1 MRYINILLVCVFSL
15 HGNAQNIQI
24 QIENSELSGN
34 LWTFDVYALAQSTY
48 TGSNSNWLNMNIRM
62 DVVVPAGTT
71 IDYTNSSFNS
81 TYVSS
86 TSGNNNVPGIP
97 PSGSIELGISLDR
110 SIGVNDLPMS
120 LVYLG
125 SWTFTFSQL
134 VPGSNLVTPRP
145 PATVS
150 GSFYV
155 TNDDP
160 ITRLPFGLPSAFPLP
175 IKLTSFT
182 AVKEGDR
189 NALLDWR
196 SSSES
201 NSDYYGIERS
211 IDGINWEPIAQVT
224 AAGNSSDER
233 IYSYLDRAL
242 PLSRA
247 LNQIFYYRLR
257 LVDFDGKFE
266 YSDVRS
272 VIFDKVET
280 HGDIALFPNPASHL
294 AQLDVSG
301 LDVSDGDIH
310 LRVTDMSG
318 KVVLTKDILG
328 TGVEPINVSGWISGN
343 YNFTVTQGEKLYN
356 KRFIKVE

>member
-1 MRYINILLVCVFSL
+1 MKYIFLLFGFSL
-15 HGNAQNIQI
+15 IFNLSLSQVNLEQINASLTSNGNVATVNFNTLNTFVSSGESSNIKIFFKMPSSQTSSSTVVNI
-24 QIENSELSGN
+24 SSVFPFALTTNIVSGGYRYMFFTATFPIGFDLST
-34 LWTFDVYALAQSTY
+34 WVASSTY
-48 TGSNSNWLNMNIRM
+48 EIGQFEFFNFTGALNVEMYSANQSGSSWNGTSMTKLNAGSNP
-62 DVVVPAGTT
+62 D
-71 IDYTNSSFNS
+71 
-81 TYVSS
+81 
-86 TSGNNNVPGIP
+86 
-97 PSGSIELGISLDR
+97 
-110 SIGVNDLPMS
+110 
-120 LVYLG
+120 
-125 SWTFTFSQL
+125 
-134 VPGSNLVTPRP
+134 NLVTWPISQ
-145 PATVS
+145 TV
-150 GSFYV
+150 V
-155 TNDDP
+155 
-160 ITRLPFGLPSAFPLP
+160 LP

-211 IDGINWEPIAQVT
+211 TDGNNWEYVGKVT

-233 IYSYLDRAL
+233 TYSYLDRAL

-272 VIFDKVET
+272 VIFDKVDVI
-280 HGDIALFPNPASHL
+280 GDIALFPNPASHL

-301 LDVSDGDIH
+301 LDVSDGDIY

-318 KVVLTKDILG
+318 KVILTKDILG
-328 TGVEPINVSGWISGN
+328 NGVEPINVSGWISGT
-343 YNFTVTQGEKLYN
+343 YNFTVTQGEKLYH